1 MNQPYARVNQPYAT
15 LTLASALREM
25 FGVQLYKNNA
35 RALLSR
41 VLSILNLDWLQHAR
55 SVRGVYE
62 YLTIHKLCAVDARK
76 PLFSRILNSKSVY
89 NMPATLTCA
98 ITFTTLYEH
107 QPQPVST
114 VCACMARQ
122 RSWIFWK
129 IGPFFISATCENHPF
144 TTSR

>member
-41 VLSILNLDWLQHAR
+41 ILSILNLDWLQHAR

-62 YLTIHKLCAVDARK
+62 LILCHVFVVIIFQCKYIIVVYTQNYEKEAVRGEVDSEINAR
-76 PLFSRILNSKSVY
+76 
-89 NMPATLTCA
+89 
-98 ITFTTLYEH
+98 
-107 QPQPVST
+107 
-114 VCACMARQ
+114 
-122 RSWIFWK
+122 
-129 IGPFFISATCENHPF
+129 
-144 TTSR
+144 